1 MKWIKIEHYL
11 LQTGITSR
19 GSARCWSFSWLAKKK
34 MTSCS
39 KLVKALLSVWEIVLC
54 SSLVQK
60 PSRSLQASLAKS
72 RSRTSGEA
80 TETIANASLSSLIV
94 AQPTWKKISW
104 CTVVENN
111 KKMSYLLKIFRSK
124 FNFRK
129 NSKFLLTSLVE
140 SNFIFEFIA
149 WKFNV
154 VTFKVLFLLFQHFLW
169 QK

>member
-1 MKWIKIEHYL
+1 MYKIVMKRIKIEHYL

-94 AQPTWKKISW
+94 AQPTWKENHDAQWLKLKKKCLIFKNISIKIQ
-104 CTVVENN
+104 
-111 KKMSYLLKIFRSK
+111 F
-124 FNFRK
+124 
-129 NSKFLLTSLVE
+129 
-140 SNFIFEFIA
+140 
-149 WKFNV
+149 
-154 VTFKVLFLLFQHFLW
+154 
-169 QK
+169 